1 MADPGEVRSIVE
13 RVISEALEAHV
24 SELRREV
31 AERVLQEIEALLQA
45 APGESTTPGGAPTD
59 VLNSA
64 IATIQDVSSQ
74 SDILRTLL
82 DGAARFAGRV
92 ALFVIR
98 GGTATGWQGRG
109 FANDDA
115 IKGTSVDPS
124 RGLAARAMQDRMPA
138 AAAAAEFS
146 SNFVAS
152 FGNPADGNAVVLPL
166 VVKDKVA
173 ALLYADVGT
182 GADGRIDPSALHV
195 LVRSTGHW
203 LELLSLRKTAGASEA
218 APAEAPEA
226 PPPPSVAA
234 PPPPPPPP
242 PPKEPARVEEP
253 VMSPADQELHK
264 KAKRKAKVLVEEI
277 KLYNQA
283 KVTEGRKHKD
293 LYDRLK
299 EDIEKSRAEYEKH
312 FGKTAAADANYFVKE
327 LVRILADNDESA
339 LGNNFPG

>member
-1 MADPGEVRSIVE
+1 MADPEEIRSIVE
-13 RVISEALEAHV
+13 RVVSEALESHV

-31 AERVLQEIEALLQA
+31 AERVLKEIGPALEGG
-45 APGESTTPGGAPTD
+45 PGSGSAPGGAPTD

-64 IATIQDVSSQ
+64 IATIQDLNSQ
-74 SDILRTLL
+74 SEILRTLL
-82 DGAARFAGRV
+82 DGAARFSGRA

-98 GGTATGWQGRG
+98 SGSATGWQGRG
-109 FANDDA
+109 FANSDA
-115 IKGTSVDPS
+115 LKGITVDPS
-124 RGLAARAMQDRMPA
+124 RGLAGRAVQDRMPA

-146 SNFVAS
+146 SNFVS
-152 FGNPADGNAVVLPL
+152 SVGNPSDGNAVVLPL

-182 GADGRIDPSALHV
+182 EANGTIDPSALHV
-195 LVRSTGHW
+195 LVRSTGQW
-203 LELLSLRKTAGASEA
+203 LELLSLRKSPGAGEA

-226 PPPPSVAA
+226 PPPPPVAA
-234 PPPPPPPP
+234 PPPPPPPAA
-242 PPKEPARVEEP
+242 PKAPAKEEPAI
-253 VMSPADQELHK
+253 SAGDQELHK

-299 EDIEKSRAEYEKH
+299 EDIEKSRAEYDKH
-312 FGKTAAADANYFVKE
+312 FGKTAAAEANYFVRE
-327 LVRILADNDESA
+327 LVRILAENDESA
-339 LGNNFPG
+339 LGDNFPG